1 LEAKRS
7 ILGVS
12 AATLEGPGPVSR
24 ECAAEMAS
32 GARRLFGADLAVAL
46 TGAAGPERHGG
57 ADPGQVWIALDAE
70 GTAHQ
75 HGFRWPYD
83 RELVRR
89 FSEMA
94 ALDLVRR
101 HLLGLPLPD

>member
-1 LEAKRS
+1 M
-7 ILGVS
+7 
-12 AATLEGPGPVSR
+12 SR

-32 GARRLFGADLAVAL
+32 GARRVFGADLAVAL

-57 ADPGQVWIALDAE
+57 AEAGQVWIALDAD